1 MNGDV
6 GFWADVAGILAFI
19 VLVIKPIF
27 NFSKSLFLK
36 AFGPLIEIY
45 KYNKAIRTGKLSPKH
60 HKRLD
65 ERIRNGNA
73 SPQERDRYHKIRKQ
87 VAESLAKNPIKVDFE
102 AVQRA
107 IDQLKNK

>member
-1 MNGDV
+1 MKGDV

-19 VLVIKPIF
+19 ALVIKPIF

-36 AFGPLIEIY
+36 ACGPLIEIY
-45 KYNKAIRTGKLSPKH
+45 KYNKAIRTGKLSYKH
-60 HKRLD
+60 HLKLEKRFK
-65 ERIRNGNA
+65 EGTA
-73 SPQERDRYHKIRKQ
+73 SPQERDRFLTIRKQ
-87 VAESLAKNPIKVDFE
+87 AARVLAERDVEIDYE